1 LHSDSIRPHKS
12 LSSKLKNKTNIGLF
26 ITKSKHQLY
35 SVLSI
40 SIKIVAIV
48 VCNFTECF
56 YIDKYRK
63 MVDGA
68 QAVHTVYEMHV
79 RKSGKGNSFSGNG
92 AAHPTPD

>member
-1 LHSDSIRPHKS
+1 
-12 LSSKLKNKTNIGLF
+12 LF

-92 AAHPTPD
+92 AAHPTPDWRKPRLAIFQRHSRSSARRDYDW